1 MIMKHTFLAIFCAS
15 WALLAGSCARHTIIP
30 DDELALIFHDAF
42 LTNAYTGNRSAKLD
56 SLNLY
61 EPIFAAYGYTTS
73 DVQYTIGNFSKRK
86 SARLGDVV
94 ERAIALLEAEGKV
107 YNREVAI
114 LDTIDNVAR
123 RTFTRRVHYDS
134 LIRVRTLRDT
144 SRLRFSIDVRPGEYD
159 FRLKYLVDSLDV
171 NRGLRGATWMVRRDS
186 SRSSNYTF
194 FLRRDRPETFTRRF
208 TVDSTIAELH
218 LDFAVFREKPARP
231 SITLRDVEVKY
242 IPPTDAAVDSLYLQ
256 QLPVRI
262 FADEFFRAASLTPDA
277 VPQNSL

>member
-1 MIMKHTFLAIFCAS
+1 M
-15 WALLAGSCARHTIIP
+15 
-30 DDELALIFHDAF
+30 
-42 LTNAYTGNRSAKLD
+42 
-56 SLNLY
+56 
-61 EPIFAAYGYTTS
+61 
-73 DVQYTIGNFSKRK
+73 
-86 SARLGDVV
+86 
-94 ERAIALLEAEGKV
+94 
-107 YNREVAI
+107 
-114 LDTIDNVAR
+114 
-123 RTFTRRVHYDS
+123 
-134 LIRVRTLRDT
+134 RVRSLRDT
-144 SRLRFSIDVRPGEYD
+144 AKLHIVVGDLRPGEYEA
-159 FRLKYLVDSLDV
+159 RLEYLVDSLDV

-186 SRSSNYTF
+186 SRSSHFTF